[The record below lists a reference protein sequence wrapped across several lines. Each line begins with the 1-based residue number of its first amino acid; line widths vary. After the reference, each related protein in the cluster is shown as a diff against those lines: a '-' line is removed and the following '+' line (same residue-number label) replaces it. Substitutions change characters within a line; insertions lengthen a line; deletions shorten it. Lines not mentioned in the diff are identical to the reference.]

1 MGWLMVRTIR
11 LIACTATAGLALS
24 SMTALAE
31 DHAYTEGPVIN
42 VSAIRTE
49 PGKFDAYMN
58 YLDTVWKAAQEASKK
73 MGDVLS
79 YRVVTVEP
87 RGENDPD
94 LYLVV
99 TYKNWATQDGSTAKN
114 DAISKMTEGSVDAA
128 NKSMADRG
136 KLRRL
141 LGSWTGQELD
151 LK

>member
-1 MGWLMVRTIR
+1 MFRKFHFVARV
-11 LIACTATAGLALS
+11 ATAGLALS
-24 SMTALAE
+24 SMAAVAD
-31 DHAYTEGPVIN
+31 DHAYTEGPVVN

-49 PGKFDAYMN
+49 PGKFDAYMT

-73 MGDVLS
+73 MGDVIS

-99 TYKNWATQDGSTAKN
+99 NYKNWATQDGATAKN
-114 DAISKMTEGSVDAA
+114 DAIAKQTEGSVDAA
-128 NKSMADRG
+128 NKSMIDRG

>member
-1 MGWLMVRTIR
+1 MFSNIR
-11 LIACTATAGLALS
+11 FLACAATAGLALS
-24 SMTALAE
+24 SMAAVAD
-31 DHAYTEGPVIN
+31 DHAFTEGPVIS
-42 VSAIRTE
+42 VTAVRTE

-58 YLDTVWKAAQEASKK
+58 YLDTVFKASMEAGKK
-73 MGDVLS
+73 MGDVIS

-99 TYKNWATQDGSTAKN
+99 TLKNWATQDNATAKA
-114 DAISKMTEGSVDAA
+114 DAISKQIEGSLDAA
-128 NKSMADRG
+128 NKSVIDRG
-136 KLRRL
+136 KIRRI

>member
-1 MGWLMVRTIR
+1 MFTNIR
-11 LIACTATAGLALS
+11 FVACAATASLGLA
-24 SMTALAE
+24 SMAALAD
-31 DHAYTEGPVIN
+31 DHAYTEGPVVN
-42 VSAIRTE
+42 VTAVRTE

-58 YLDTVWKAAQEASKK
+58 FLDTIWKPSQEAAKK

-99 TYKNWATQDGSTAKN
+99 TFKNWATQDGATAKA
-114 DAISKMTEGSVDAA
+114 DAISKQIEGSVDAA
-128 NKSMADRG
+128 NKSMIERG
-136 KLRRL
+136 KVRRI
-141 LGSWTGQELD
+141 LGSWTGQQLD

>member
-1 MGWLMVRTIR
+1 MLRNTR
-11 LIACTATAGLALS
+11 LVACVAAAGLGLS
-24 SMTALAE
+24 SMVAVAE

-49 PGKFDAYMN
+49 PGKFDAYIS
-58 YLDTVWKAAQEASKK
+58 YLDTVWKAAQEAAKK

-99 TYKNWATQDGSTAKN
+99 TYKNWATQDGSTAKA
-114 DAISKMTEGSVDAA
+114 DAIAKMTEGSVDAA
-128 NKSMADRG
+128 NKSMIDRG